1 MTTNPESG
9 PDEKTDPPA
18 ATDHEVRAIT
28 PDVCIFT
35 PKSA

>member
-9 PDEKTDPPA
+9 PGGMADPSDV
-18 ATDHEVRAIT
+18 TDHEIRAIT

-35 PKSA
+35 PKRA